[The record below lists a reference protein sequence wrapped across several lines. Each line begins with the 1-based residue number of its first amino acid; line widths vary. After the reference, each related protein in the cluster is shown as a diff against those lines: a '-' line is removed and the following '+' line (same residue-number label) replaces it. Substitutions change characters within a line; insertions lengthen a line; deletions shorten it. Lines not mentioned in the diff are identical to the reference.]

1 MKVSLKAWQDLTPL
15 LRQGLSSLRALG
27 WPGLAAL
34 LCLGL
39 AGVLALHFTPRWQAQ
54 ADERAVQQ
62 AQLRRSLRAQGL
74 PTTGPD
80 TPATFLAALPPAEA
94 RQQRLADLLE
104 MAVRLGLVVQ
114 RSEQHLAVEP
124 GSGLERLRVSLPVQ
138 GRYAVLRQYLGAALA
153 HDPALSLDS
162 LHLRRP
168 QRDAQELQADLVW
181 TLHSRTAP
189 PATTPPTTPP
199 TALTGPS
206 AAPSTGGTP

>member
-1 MKVSLKAWQDLTPL
+1 MRPLMRFWQDLTPSL
-15 LRQGLSSLRALG
+15 PSPLRQALSSVQALG
-27 WPGLAAL
+27 WPGLVAA

-39 AGVLALHFTPRWQAQ
+39 AGVLALHLTPRWQAES
-54 ADERAVQQ
+54 DELAVQQ

-104 MAVRLGLVVQ
+104 MAVRLGLVVP

-138 GRYAVLRQYLGAALA
+138 GRYAVLRQYLSAALA
-153 HDPALSLDS
+153 HDAGLSLDS
-162 LHLRRP
+162 LHLRRA
-168 QRDAQELQADLVW
+168 QRDVQELQADLVW
-181 TLHSRTAP
+181 TLHSRTSP
-189 PATTPPTTPP
+189 TTTPTTTPPAASATGATP
-199 TALTGPS
+199 
-206 AAPSTGGTP
+206 